1 MYYKTILLSLLALSG
16 AYFSHA
22 QMKFFEKMPEF
33 PGDVNEYLAANIK
46 YPKEARKNH
55 IDGLVI
61 IKFVV
66 DSTGYLDSIRVA
78 KSAHPLLDSEAIRVV
93 RNMPRWEP
101 AVINGQ
107 KARTNFAVPIYFR
120 R

>member
-16 AYFSHA
+16 AYFSNA
-22 QMKFFEKMPEF
+22 QMTFFEKMPEF

-46 YPKEARKNH
+46 YPKEARKKH
-55 IDGLVI
+55 IEGLVLVT
-61 IKFVV
+61 FVV
-66 DSTGYLDSIRVA
+66 DSTGHLDNVRVA

-101 AVINGQ
+101 AIKNGKRARINF
-107 KARTNFAVPIYFR
+107 TVPVSFSR
-120 R
+120 